1 MSKRFS
7 LWGNFWRIFEPNSSL
22 KNNLL
27 DYVIRASKDV
37 VSSVSLVL
45 LVFLPRGSFLR
56 PRRDAFCARSRDAK
70 DERKQQGFEFD
81 FLSLSRGNES
91 SFSLSFL
98 DVLLYNTNTT
108 NGVVI

>member
-1 MSKRFS
+1 VIKKQPFGLRYTRIKRRRLERFV
-7 LWGNFWRIFEPNSSL
+7 G
-22 KNNLL
+22 
-27 DYVIRASKDV
+27 V
-37 VSSVSLVL
+37 VGVLV
-45 LVFLPRGSFLR
+45 RGSFLR
-56 PRRDAFCARSRDAK
+56 PRRDAFCACSRDAK